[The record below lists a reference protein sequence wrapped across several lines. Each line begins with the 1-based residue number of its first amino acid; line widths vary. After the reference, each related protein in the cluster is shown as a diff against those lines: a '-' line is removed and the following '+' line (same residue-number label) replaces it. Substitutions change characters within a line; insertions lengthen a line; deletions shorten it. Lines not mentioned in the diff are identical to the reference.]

1 MSSDLVSHVTKPGLL
16 TESPFTGGVSAV
28 STNTLA
34 AKTASMA
41 GPQTMFEMCSET
53 RRRLRRVAGYDR
65 FIGAY
70 SIVDAT

>member
-1 MSSDLVSHVTKPGLL
+1 MYFLDLY
-16 TESPFTGGVSAV
+16 

-53 RRRLRRVAGYDR
+53 RRRLRRVNGYDR
-65 FIGAY
+65 FIGEPPF
-70 SIVDAT
+70 SLDPPIPCWGMV

>member
-1 MSSDLVSHVTKPGLL
+1 MYFLDLY
-16 TESPFTGGVSAV
+16 

-53 RRRLRRVAGYDR
+53 RRRLRRVNGYDR
-65 FIGAY
+65 FIGEP
-70 SIVDAT
+70 SFSLDLRIPRWGMV

>member
-1 MSSDLVSHVTKPGLL
+1 VSSDLVSHGIKLVLL
-16 TESPFTGGVSAV
+16 IKSSLTGGVSAV

-41 GPQTMFEMCSET
+41 GSQTMFEMCSET

-65 FIGAY
+65 FIGQY
-70 SIVDAT
+70 LVIDTP